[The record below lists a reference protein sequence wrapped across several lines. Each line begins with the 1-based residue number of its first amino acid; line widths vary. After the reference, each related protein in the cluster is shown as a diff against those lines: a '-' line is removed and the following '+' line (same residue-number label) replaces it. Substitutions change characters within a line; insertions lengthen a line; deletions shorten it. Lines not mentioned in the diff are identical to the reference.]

1 MEEKLIKILK
11 KHMEDYKTFFQN
23 NIEDEEDVGN
33 TACFITEMVA
43 SGTCMLAN
51 EKHAAMGSDRPEI
64 LPPMVFAAINERMM
78 ANIKD
83 EISEQ

>member
-1 MEEKLIKILK
+1 MEKLVKILK
-11 KHMEDYKTFFQN
+11 RHMEDYKTHFQN
-23 NIEDEEDVGN
+23 NIDNEEDVAN
-33 TACFITEMVA
+33 AACFITEMIA

-51 EKHAAMGSDRPEI
+51 EKHAAMGSDKPEI

-78 ANIKD
+78 ADIKD